1 MSVSMITLI
10 PADCSSALRETLSDV
25 VQHLISS
32 LQVNRVTGL
41 DGISVT
47 LLKEAGPV
55 IIPSPMHVIRLSITS
70 GHGYFPGK

>member
-1 MSVSMITLI
+1 MVLYN
-10 PADCSSALRETLSDV
+10 
-25 VQHLISS
+25 ISS